1 MDANTN
7 IDGNMDAAANIN
19 SEFYD
24 LLNDVSEE
32 DSDNKICL
40 ISKELLSDNSVKLV
54 CGHEFNYVP
63 LYHEVKNQ
71 KRLKYYNN
79 YNSKLEVHE
88 MKCPYCRIITPQIL
102 PYFKY
107 YKLELIKGVNM
118 PQKHGIQLHTCQHI
132 LKTKKTICGKCACK
146 TNKGVICNQHYQ
158 MTLPKSELPKYE
170 LPKPDISNIPPE
182 YYTKLNSLKVHE
194 LKHMLRINFCK
205 VGGKKLE
212 LIERIYHMMTNNN
225 NNNTMTDNTMT
236 DNMMTNNMTDNLVIQ
251 PVSQYI

>member
-1 MDANTN
+1 MDA
-7 IDGNMDAAANIN
+7 NMDAAANTNMDANANTNINTN

-118 PQKHGIQLHTCQHI
+118 PQKHGMQLHTCQHI

-146 TNKGVICNQHYQ
+146 TNNGVICNQHYQ
-158 MTLPKSELPKYE
+158 MTLPKSELPKSE
-170 LPKPDISNIPPE
+170 HSKPDISNIPPE

-225 NNNTMTDNTMT
+225 NTMPNNNNNMMTDNW
-236 DNMMTNNMTDNLVIQ
+236 VIQ